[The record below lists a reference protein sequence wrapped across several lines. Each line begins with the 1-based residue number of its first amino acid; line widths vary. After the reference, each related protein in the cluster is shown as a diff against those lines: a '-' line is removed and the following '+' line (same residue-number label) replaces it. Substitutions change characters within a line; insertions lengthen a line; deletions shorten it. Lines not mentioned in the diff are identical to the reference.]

1 MDRVLNEYDR
11 WITNGSIRYNKGLKK
26 YDYIMVTIKD
36 KREVKTLQGN
46 WNVSNPHAK
55 KSSIQNSP
63 KYFVEKL
70 KDSIAGAT
78 CDNLAY
84 LNQSVG
90 KPIADTLKGL
100 AGY

>member
-1 MDRVLNEYDR
+1 MEKFVDILVA
-11 WITNGSIRYNKGLKK
+11 
-26 YDYIMVTIKD
+26 IKD
-36 KREVKTLQGN
+36 KREVKILHGN
-46 WNVSNPHAK
+46 WNVSNPHAE

-70 KDSIAGAT
+70 KDSIAGAM

-84 LNQSVG
+84 LNQSIG
-90 KPIADTLKGL
+90 KPIADTLKDL